1 MTTNSRFHFVT
12 TTTNKLKLTKQIKQ
26 SNYTLNYSKKYKQD
40 DNCTLIKENLLKKI
54 K

>member
-12 TTTNKLKLTKQIKQ
+12 TTTNKLTKQKKH
-26 SNYTLNYSKKYKQD
+26 SNYTLNYSNKYKQD
-40 DNCTLIKENLLKKI
+40 DNCTLIKENLLLKK